1 MRTLLCRS
9 ASDPAADAEEC
20 TTQVG
25 VRSHPDAT
33 WALPTP
39 RTCTVGPGAVRRHL
53 AFPCQAHFF
62 GLVGIF
68 SGLNVQPMWRCKTA
82 RQTFLS
88 SSAVIDVWSTR
99 SFRHCAGKRSR
110 MDWQTSSKVSTSSTK
125 ARLSFTPR
133 MMSARTPGETCM
145 SLHSV
150 ELRGS
155 GSTRLRLRLS
165 RTNEF
170 CESVSQ
176 RSSAS
181 RPPKSGMGACHCLA
195 SSRERLMR
203 SKSGLAALAVLATG
217 SSLERLHCL
226 KNDSASS
233 AFRSAIANR
242 LPSCHAISTSDMGPR
257 DTEQPASSLA
267 NFWPFTKRNLHAIV

>member
-133 MMSARTPGETCM
+133 MMSACTPGDACM
-145 SLHSV
+145 RLHIA
-150 ELRGS
+150 ELGGS
-155 GSTRLRLRLS
+155 SPTRLRLRPCP
-165 RTNEF
+165 RFT
-170 CESVSQ
+170 ESVSQ

-181 RPPKSGMGACHCLA
+181 RPPKSGMGACHRAA
-195 SSRERLMR
+195 SSRERLTR
-203 SKSGLAALAVLATG
+203 SKSGLPKPSPPSRRSRACPVLVAR
-217 SSLERLHCL
+217 SLLKRLHC
-226 KNDSASS
+226 S
-233 AFRSAIANR
+233 
-242 LPSCHAISTSDMGPR
+242 
-257 DTEQPASSLA
+257 
-267 NFWPFTKRNLHAIV
+267 